1 VSLEEWWCYPPL
13 RTQPPRR
20 PGRMAQ
26 HEAEA
31 MRCAVYDWRARA
43 GARVCRVPAP
53 LAEHAPA
60 GGTHML
66 VRVRAAGVNPVD
78 AKAVIGDKLAE
89 SLMQL
94 CLRLMS
100 ALGRRV
106 GFDYAGEVVWAPPGS
121 RFARGDAVFGT
132 NYQYPPQDWS
142 GRFGGTLC
150 DLALVRVD
158 QAARKPAAL
167 SWVDA
172 AALPLV
178 GVTALQ
184 ALEQHRVVPGQR
196 VLVLGAGGG
205 VGHILTQTA
214 ARMGCD
220 VVGVCGSANV
230 AFVAACGAGAVLDY
244 REGDVL
250 ELVRANAARHGAF
263 DVVFDTV
270 SSADARDQAS
280 QYYDRI
286 RSAGVAV
293 LKQGAAAA
301 DPHNYVVFGG
311 SFRSFA
317 AAALKRFAGI
327 NLFTSGFELFW
338 INMMHSQRY
347 LERLAAMAEGAD
359 GLARPG
365 LAPLRPK
372 VERTLP
378 LSSRG
383 VQAAFEALHPP
394 PGASRQ
400 VSGKLVVDLGL
411 AEEREPVQAEQ
422 QQEQE
427 QQQKQKQQQEQQ
439 QQQQHPLP
447 RSDERRPR
455 PRDGR

>member
-1 VSLEEWWCYPPL
+1 
-13 RTQPPRR
+13 
-20 PGRMAQ
+20 
-26 HEAEA
+26 
-31 MRCAVYDWRARA
+31 VYDWRADA
-43 GARVCRVPAP
+43 GARVCHVAAP
-53 LAEHAPA
+53 RSEDAPS

-78 AKAVIGDKLAE
+78 AKAVIGDKFAE
-89 SLMQL
+89 SLMKL
-94 CLRLMS
+94 CLWLMS
-100 ALGRRV
+100 SLGRRV
-106 GFDYAGEVVWAPPGS
+106 GFDYAGEVEWAPAGC
-121 RFARGDAVFGT
+121 RFQAGDAVFGT

-184 ALEQHRVVPGQR
+184 VLEQHRVAPGQR
-196 VLVLGAGGG
+196 VLVLGASGG
-205 VGHILTQTA
+205 VGHVLTQAA

-220 VVGVCGSANV
+220 VVGVCGAANA
-230 AFVAACGAGAVLDY
+230 AFVKACGAGAVLDY
-244 REGDVL
+244 RQGDIL
-250 ELVRANAARHGAF
+250 DLVRANAAQHGAF

-280 QYYDRI
+280 QYYNRI
-286 RSAGVAV
+286 HAAGAAV
-293 LKQGAAAA
+293 LKQGAEAA

-317 AAALKRFAGI
+317 AAALKRFTGL
-327 NLFTSGFELFW
+327 NLFTNGFELFW
-338 INMMHSQRY
+338 INMMRSQRY
-347 LERLAAMAEGAD
+347 LERLAAMADDAD
-359 GLARPG
+359 GLALPG

-383 VQAAFEALHPP
+383 VQAAFAALHPP
-394 PGASRQ
+394 PGTSRQ

-411 AEEREPVQAEQ
+411 AE
-422 QQEQE
+422 
-427 QQQKQKQQQEQQ
+427 
-439 QQQQHPLP
+439 
-447 RSDERRPR
+447 
-455 PRDGR
+455 